1 MMWLDQMEAP
11 FPSGAFF
18 LSITVWVVANLL
30 ARLVQ
35 HPTNQLCWISTFSKS
50 NRSNKNGKP
59 FLHSKGHLICKW
71 SA

>member
-1 MMWLDQMEAP
+1 M
-11 FPSGAFF
+11 SK
-18 LSITVWVVANLL
+18 TVWVVANLL

-35 HPTNQLCWISTFSKS
+35 HPTNQLGWISAFSKS

-59 FLHSKGHLICKW
+59 FLNSKGHLIWKW